1 MTLTEQMVELE
12 GVVPGLAK
20 ARRPRQP
27 TVAERTTGTGL
38 RVVVVRRP
46 GVPLVEMRL
55 RVPFGGRTEAHLPR
69 AALLAE
75 TLLAGTSARSSVDI
89 ATDLQDV
96 GGSLSV
102 STDADRLMVSGAAL
116 ATGLPRLLDVLAD
129 VLADATFPVD
139 EVKGEQNRLAE
150 RLAMARSQPSV
161 IAAQALHHRYYGEH
175 PYGQTLPTPAELTAV
190 TRAQLR
196 SLRTSRAVPAGSTLV
211 LVGDISPKRTLDVV
225 EAALAGWTGAGMAKD
240 VPRLKRPAPGPL
252 LLVDRPRAVQSNI
265 RLAGPAARR
274 EDADYPAV
282 QLANM
287 VFGGYF
293 SSRLTENIREDKG
306 YTYSPHCIIDHS
318 VASSDLM
325 LEADVATEVTAAAL
339 VEITYEL
346 SRMVTTKVD
355 ADELENARQYAI
367 GSLALQTASQAGL
380 ASMLTALI
388 GSGLDLSWLGEHPR
402 RLATVTIDDVYE
414 QAQRLLAPS
423 GLITVIVG
431 DSASV
436 AAPLGT
442 LGAVELA

>member
-1 MTLTEQMVELE
+1 MTLAEQMAELDA
-12 GVVPGLAK
+12 VVPGLAK
-20 ARRPRQP
+20 PRRPRQP
-27 TVAERTTGTGL
+27 SVAARTTDNGL
-38 RVVVVRRP
+38 HVVVVRRP

-55 RVPFGGRTEAHLPR
+55 RIPFGGRTEAHLPR

-75 TLLAGTSARSSVDI
+75 TMLAGTSARTSVDI

-116 ATGLPRLLDVLAD
+116 ATGLPRLLAVVAD
-129 VLADATFPVD
+129 VLSDATFPDD
-139 EVKGEQNRLAE
+139 ELKGEQNRLAE

-161 IAAQALHHRYYGEH
+161 IAAQALHHRFYGEH

-190 TRAQLR
+190 TRSQLR
-196 SLRTSRAVPAGSTLV
+196 SLRRSRAVPVGSTLV
-211 LVGDISPKRTLDVV
+211 LVGDVTPKRTLDVV
-225 EAALAGWTGAGMAKD
+225 EAALVAWTGAGTAKD
-240 VPRLKRPAPGPL
+240 VPRLKRPPLAPL
-252 LLVDRPRAVQSNI
+252 LLVDRPGAVQSNI

-274 EDADYPAV
+274 QDLDYPAV

-346 SRMVTTKVD
+346 SRMVTTKVGV
-355 ADELENARQYAI
+355 DELDNARQYAI

-380 ASMLTALI
+380 ASMMTALI
-388 GSGLDLSWLGEHPR
+388 GSGLGLDWLREHPR

-414 QAQRLLAPS
+414 QAQRLLAPT
-423 GLITVIVG
+423 GLVTVIVG
-431 DSASV
+431 DATSV
-436 AAPLGT
+436 AAPLARLGT
-442 LGAVELA
+442 VEQA